1 MTWMRRI
8 PALVIM
14 SLLALAPTA
23 CGGNDAVVPSGT
35 PSPLPSPS
43 PSPGPSV
50 PPTPTPSPSPPPA
63 PALQLPSDAP
73 TTFADPL
80 EPDAVPPEALIPPEA
95 SVTSTW
101 TLVPPDDPIALIGV
115 AWSRGA
121 DPFAAEHGFVVWE
134 RFEQTPPWRAVY
146 GFTDTPK
153 KDVVGVRF
161 NVDDLTADGI
171 PDALT
176 FEDTGGSGACG
187 TWRVISPS
195 DGAATEIFRQ
205 QTCDTQIINS
215 AGTLK
220 IRQAV
225 FAPDDAHCCPSSFHI
240 TILRWNGQAFVTIRE
255 ADSGGASA

>member
-1 MTWMRRI
+1 
-8 PALVIM
+8 
-14 SLLALAPTA
+14 
-23 CGGNDAVVPSGT
+23 
-35 PSPLPSPS
+35 
-43 PSPGPSV
+43 
-50 PPTPTPSPSPPPA
+50 
-63 PALQLPSDAP
+63 
-73 TTFADPL
+73 
-80 EPDAVPPEALIPPEA
+80 
-95 SVTSTW
+95 
-101 TLVPPDDPIALIGV
+101 
-115 AWSRGA
+115 
-121 DPFAAEHGFVVWE
+121 
-134 RFEQTPPWRAVY
+134 VY

>member
-8 PALVIM
+8 PALVIV
-14 SLLALAPTA
+14 SVLAIVTAA
-23 CGGNDAVVPSGT
+23 CGGDDAVVPSKT
-35 PSPLPSPS
+35 PSLSPSPS
-43 PSPGPSV
+43 PSPTV
-50 PPTPTPSPSPPPA
+50 PPTPTPSPPPP
-63 PALQLPSDAP
+63 PVPELQLPADAP

-80 EPDAVPPEALIPPEA
+80 EPDAVPPEALVPPEG

-101 TLVPPDDPIALIGV
+101 TMTPPDDPIALIGV

-134 RFEQTPPWRAVY
+134 RFELTPPWRAVY
-146 GFTDTPK
+146 GFSDKPSK
-153 KDVVGVRF
+153 GVFAVRF
-161 NVDDLTADGI
+161 SLDDLTADGI

-187 TWRVISPS
+187 TWRVISPT
-195 DGAATEIFRQ
+195 DGATTEIFRQ

-225 FAPDDAHCCPSSFHI
+225 FAPGDAHCCPSSFHI

-255 ADSGGASA
+255 SDSGGANA

>member
-8 PALVIM
+8 PALVIV
-14 SLLALAPTA
+14 SVLAIVTAA
-23 CGGNDAVVPSGT
+23 CGGDDAVVPSKT
-35 PSPLPSPS
+35 PSLSPSPS
-43 PSPGPSV
+43 PSPTV
-50 PPTPTPSPSPPPA
+50 PPTPTPSPTPPPV
-63 PALQLPSDAP
+63 PELQLPADAP